1 MALVAASLLAAAGA
15 WLLAAVGAS
24 TLVSWFGWFALLMLN
39 EFLVLCYV
47 ELEVAKSETGLAR
60 QIHFDEG
67 DRFRLELS
75 ARKHSRDGENFLV
88 GVGRGTKYL

>member
-1 MALVAASLLAAAGA
+1 MALVAASLLV
-15 WLLAAVGAS
+15 AVGAS
-24 TLVSWFGWFALLMLN
+24 TLVSWFAWFTLLMLN

-47 ELEVAKSETGLAR
+47 EFEVAESETGLAR

-67 DRFRLELS
+67 DRFRLEVS